1 MIGYMKS
8 TRDNVWMTSALS
20 VRNMSR
26 TTADNVHI
34 ICICSDNIWMTCT
47 YAHVNNVQIRHAE
60 KTINTDYLTNHL
72 YDPEMKQ
79 LNILVTNSI
88 Q

>member
-1 MIGYMKS
+1 
-8 TRDNVWMTSALS
+8 
-20 VRNMSR
+20 
-26 TTADNVHI
+26 
-34 ICICSDNIWMTCT
+34 MTCT
-47 YAHVNNVQIRHAE
+47 YADNVKNVQMRHAE